1 MKDDEK
7 ELREEKMIGTMK
19 TTSMESCIHMML
31 AAVSPLQKVLDK
43 PGFTHEV
50 CNRQALIILKNDGLE
65 KYAELLA
72 PFEVDLN
79 LGVYWADKDWKNIN
93 HYFEPSTRRG
103 LWNFN
108 NAVDTFEMYYQH
120 SLQYLRQYDIK
131 KSIFY
136 LGAAAHLLQ
145 DLCVPH
151 HARAKLLNGHKA
163 YELWAQSRCHDYAV
177 TRDGLYREGE
187 APALLSIKNAEISA
201 DFFDWVCYE
210 GDEIFYDKV
219 TSKLLPLAQ
228 RSTAGLF
235 LNYGQEMLKLT
246 SNQIN
251 NAVCKYKIIN

>member
-1 MKDDEK
+1 
-7 ELREEKMIGTMK
+7 MIGTIK

-50 CNRQALIILKNDGLE
+50 CNRQAPIILKNDGLE

-79 LGVYWADKDWKNIN
+79 LGVYWADKDWKNNN
-93 HYFEPSTRRG
+93 HYFEPHTHRG

-120 SLQYLRQYDIK
+120 SLKYLRQYDIK

-163 YELWAQSRCHDYAV
+163 
-177 TRDGLYREGE
+177 
-187 APALLSIKNAEISA
+187 
-201 DFFDWVCYE
+201 
-210 GDEIFYDKV
+210 
-219 TSKLLPLAQ
+219 
-228 RSTAGLF
+228 
-235 LNYGQEMLKLT
+235 
-246 SNQIN
+246 
-251 NAVCKYKIIN
+251 

>member
-1 MKDDEK
+1 MGERK
-7 ELREEKMIGTMK
+7 ELKEEKMIGTIK

-50 CNRQALIILKNDGLE
+50 CNRQALIILRNDGLE

-93 HYFEPSTRRG
+93 HYFEPHTRRG

-120 SLQYLRQYDIK
+120 SLKYLRQYDIK

-163 YELWAQSRCHDYAV
+163 YELWAQSRSQDYAV
-177 TRDGLYREGE
+177 TKDGIYQEGE
-187 APALLSIKNAEISA
+187 APLLLTVKNAEIAA

-235 LNYGQEMLKLT
+235 LNYAQEMLKLT
-246 SNQIN
+246 ANQIN
-251 NAVCKYKIIN
+251 SNAFKYRIIN